1 MKFGIAQIINLAI
14 GGVVFYGLMRLLNKF
29 TGTDNSDSDS
39 SNDESEPRKKGRS
52 SLDFEE
58 KRKKGMTGSYGGVR
72 VKGGLL
78 PKSGSIGTVEFLFDG
93 SFPAKRGKSGKAD
106 KYVTDGHIQVIYKD
120 KKQAEEVC
128 FQGKTVD
135 VYFK

>member
-1 MKFGIAQIINLAI
+1 MKFGIADIINLVI
-14 GGVVFYGLMRLLNKF
+14 GGVVFYGFMRLLNKF
-29 TGTDNSDSDS
+29 TGSDNSDSS
-39 SNDESEPRKKGRS
+39 RDESKPRKKGGS

-78 PKSGSIGTVEFLFDG
+78 PKSGTIGTVEFLFDG
-93 SFPAKRGKSGKAD
+93 SFPSKRGKSGKAD

-120 KKQAEEVC
+120 KKQVEEVC

>member
-1 MKFGIAQIINLAI
+1 MKFGIAEIVNLAI
-14 GGVVFYGLMRLLNKF
+14 GGVIFYGFTRLLNKF
-29 TGTDNSDSDS
+29 NGTDDSDS
-39 SNDESEPRKKGRS
+39 SKDESKPKQKGS
-52 SLDFEE
+52 ASLDFEE

-78 PKSGSIGTVEFLFDG
+78 PKSGSIGAVEFLFDG
-93 SFPAKRGKSGKAD
+93 SFPSKRGKRGKAD
-106 KYVTDGHIQVIYKD
+106 KYFTDGHIQVIYKD
-120 KKQAEEVC
+120 KKQAEEIC